1 MPNPDSR
8 VARRARERLRETV
21 LARRDA
27 EELNLS
33 TNQPVAHHCRTCL
46 PCGARPLII
55 AITIRTSEA
64 RRRRWNQQ
72 RRWWRRWGSARS
84 HGRGWGEH
92 TRTAFESKPDMV
104 DAHPAVLAAERVSR
118 AADATKKF
126 SAEVGHFAQ
135 RHLGK
140 VALQAAI
147 KADEYRAKAKYR
159 FLVMA
164 ATWRV
169 DPSLVAAEAV
179 CGGSG
184 AASRARG
191 RGRGQW
197 ARSSSAGRIRDAP
210 RCCRRSELARCGCPL
225 RPLHSRTERRW

>member
-1 MPNPDSR
+1 MH
-8 VARRARERLRETV
+8 T
-21 LARRDA
+21 LARA
-27 EELNLS
+27 
-33 TNQPVAHHCRTCL
+33 
-46 PCGARPLII
+46 
-55 AITIRTSEA
+55 
-64 RRRRWNQQ
+64 
-72 RRWWRRWGSARS
+72 
-84 HGRGWGEH
+84 
-92 TRTAFESKPDMV
+92 AFESKADMV
-104 DAHPAVLAAERVSR
+104 DAHPTVLAAERVAR
-118 AADATKKF
+118 AADATKKI

-147 KADEYRAKAKYR
+147 NIKADEYGAKATYR

-191 RGRGQW
+191 RAAAAAASGHAAAAQ
-197 ARSSSAGRIRDAP
+197 AASSATPPAP
-210 RCCRRSELARCGCPL
+210 R
-225 RPLHSRTERRW
+225 

>member
-1 MPNPDSR
+1 MH
-8 VARRARERLRETV
+8 T
-21 LARRDA
+21 LARA
-27 EELNLS
+27 
-33 TNQPVAHHCRTCL
+33 
-46 PCGARPLII
+46 
-55 AITIRTSEA
+55 
-64 RRRRWNQQ
+64 
-72 RRWWRRWGSARS
+72 
-84 HGRGWGEH
+84 
-92 TRTAFESKPDMV
+92 AFESKADMV
-104 DAHPAVLAAERVSR
+104 DAHPAVLAAGRVAR

-126 SAEVGHFAQ
+126 SAEVGYFAQ

-147 KADEYRAKAKYR
+147 NIKADEYGAKATYR

-197 ARSSSAGRIRDAP
+197 ARSSSAGGIRDAP

>member
-1 MPNPDSR
+1 MH
-8 VARRARERLRETV
+8 T
-21 LARRDA
+21 LARA
-27 EELNLS
+27 
-33 TNQPVAHHCRTCL
+33 
-46 PCGARPLII
+46 
-55 AITIRTSEA
+55 
-64 RRRRWNQQ
+64 
-72 RRWWRRWGSARS
+72 
-84 HGRGWGEH
+84 
-92 TRTAFESKPDMV
+92 AFESKADMV
-104 DAHPAVLAAERVSR
+104 DAHPTVLAAERVAR
-118 AADATKKF
+118 AADATKKI

-147 KADEYRAKAKYR
+147 NIKADEYGAKATYR

-197 ARSSSAGRIRDAP
+197 ARSSSAGGILRDAP
-210 RCCRRSELARCGCPL
+210 RPPLKSSRRNAN
-225 RPLHSRTERRW
+225 ERGRYLKFGGHGHVSFLSLPAVQ